1 MLINSIYFGAKN
13 AIRNFLK
20 DEKGD
25 VNVVSIVV
33 LIGVAVLLA
42 LIFKDAIAGLIDS
55 LIDTITK
62 NAEGAVTDPAG
73 GGAGDGAGGGN

>member
-1 MLINSIYFGAKN
+1 MRLLNTLYVKAKTAVNSFIA
-13 AIRNFLK
+13 

-42 LIFKDAIAGLIDS
+42 LIFKDAISGLIND
-55 LIDTITK
+55 LINTISG
-62 NAEGAVTDPAG
+62 NASNAVT
-73 GGAGDGAGGGN
+73 N